1 MESKQIRSLAG
12 EPPHVRGDR
21 DRYTNQLE
29 KLEAGLR
36 TLNILNTD
44 GTSLSPPVVLGKRMS
59 LWNLVTLKL
68 TIFLVSRAVSPFDS
82 EKQSNGGAE

>member
-1 MESKQIRSLAG
+1 MESKQIRALAG
-12 EPPHVRGDR
+12 EPPHVRSDR

-29 KLEAGLR
+29 KLETGLR

-44 GTSLSPPVVLGKRMS
+44 GISLSPPVVLGKRIS

-68 TIFLVSRAVSPFDS
+68 TIFLVSRAASPFDN
-82 EKQSNGGAE
+82 EKQSNGGEE